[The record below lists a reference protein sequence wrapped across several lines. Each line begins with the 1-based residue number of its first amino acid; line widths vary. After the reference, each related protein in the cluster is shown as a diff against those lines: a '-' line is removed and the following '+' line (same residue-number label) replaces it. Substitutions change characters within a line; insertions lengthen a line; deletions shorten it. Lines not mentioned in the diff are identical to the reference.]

1 MAELVN
7 RQLIS
12 ARVVVS
18 RVPTALPV
26 VRPHQSSSAR
36 YKTCPDQ
43 WFMVESAI
51 PSATVQS
58 SPVSESRSQYCFGGT
73 AGGMCQLLV
82 REKNLKR
89 YKE

>member
-58 SPVSESRSQYCFGGT
+58 VSPGLSIALEG
-73 AGGMCQLLV
+73 QL
-82 REKNLKR
+82 EGCAS
-89 YKE
+89 Y